1 MESRGTIPYGLVK
14 EEIEFDF
21 TTTKDTNNKMSNFFD
36 FFICNTSFFLIN
48 VIISSKKD
56 MKMDTLVL
64 NVRTKVSIFYF

>member
-36 FFICNTSFFLIN
+36 FFICNTSFF
-48 VIISSKKD
+48 
-56 MKMDTLVL
+56 
-64 NVRTKVSIFYF
+64 